1 MSAAQCKDKKSLV
14 DILCLE
20 TFKDTCSS
28 NKTIYNLLP
37 SRVTDFS
44 LMYATVNFLRSR
56 MKLYDI
62 IHIHGAWSFQFFLI
76 APFIYFSQKKIIY
89 QPHGLLCPI
98 RMQKSWLIKKLAW
111 IFYQR
116 YFLKYSRYIVCCS
129 KKEAAEISS
138 IYAEPNKIKV
148 IPNGLDDDFFL
159 DKSSNTSKRL
169 NRFMFFSQ
177 VIPIKNLESVFRAIS
192 TLKHKDSYDVYLD
205 IYGYGPESYICKL
218 RALINK
224 LSISKNISFKGA
236 VSRGERIAVYDKYTY
251 FILPSLSENFAIVV
265 LEALSRGCKV
275 FVSTQTPW
283 TEYEHSNLTLLD
295 PDEFS
300 VYSALKTQLID
311 NQHPTDFKSN
321 SRLNLTDFNWD
332 EISVQFNK
340 LYFSGKKASL

>member
-1 MSAAQCKDKKSLV
+1 LSATQCKDKETIV
-14 DILCLE
+14 DILCLD
-20 TFKDTCSS
+20 TFKDTCSL

-37 SRVTDFS
+37 SKITSFS

-98 RMQKSWLIKKLAW
+98 RMKKSWLIKKLAW

-138 IYAEPNKIKV
+138 ICAEPNKIKV

-192 TLKHKDSYDVYLD
+192 TLKHKDSYDMYLD
-205 IYGYGPESYICKL
+205 IYGYGSESYICKL
-218 RALINK
+218 KALINK

-236 VSRGERIAVYDKYTY
+236 VSRSERTVVYDKYTY

-283 TEYEHSNLTLLD
+283 KDYEHSKLILLD

-311 NQHPTDFKSN
+311 NQRPTDFKSN
-321 SRLNLTDFNWD
+321 SRLNLADFNWD
-332 EISVQFNK
+332 EISAQFNK
-340 LYFSGKKASL
+340 LYFSGKEVLL